1 MSTSLTAAFASAGT
15 TTLLLTTVPAGFP
28 QTGVILQIGSQAVS
42 IGYAQEPNTNTLDLF
57 AGLPSDVSAGTQ
69 ITAISLA
76 NYHFYPLTQ
85 RGANVD
91 VASPIDSLNGKFPDL
106 RVTPQ
111 IGLQIGTQLNGQPAA
126 TINGGPGFPAGASG
140 GSPANPGLQL
150 YGPGDVKGFD
160 TRHIIRT
167 DPADGADSFEPN
179 YFPFIE
185 FDDPDIPWM
194 FTPAQAAALPG
205 GSVKKA
211 RLTPWLALVVLK
223 NDGSEYTSAPAT
235 QSGALPT
242 ITPSLDALPDLS
254 ESYLWAHAQLVGDAN
269 GDTLDTIF
277 TNTPQRLSSRI
288 ICPRL
293 LEPDTGYTAFLVP
306 ATDVGCQA
314 ASGTSPAPP
323 AAGASAINLAWNK
336 ANNIAPPAL
345 PVFYSFSFVTAE
357 NGDFLS
363 LVLRLSARVLSGL
376 GTRPVAVDDPR
387 NLDNWGAPPTWGLP
401 PVTDNDAILHLS
413 GALMT
418 PPPAAVLAGF
428 QLTVG
433 TSGTVQVSA
442 PQQSNAPAP
451 VFDITGGP
459 VSFDTSL
466 GQTATDIATAI
477 NANTATTGYTATADA
492 SNATVTVTAPAS
504 FGIFTL
510 TLTIAAT
517 GTMNTGPLPTDE
529 WSSTDK
535 AAFQPALASVLNLAA
550 NPVTDN
556 PSDPDPIVV
565 PPIYGRYH
573 AAVRSVTPSQPGWVN
588 DLNLDPRFRAVAGLG
603 AAIVTAERSQ
613 LMAAAW
619 RQIAGV
625 QLANQILRHAQLARA
640 ALQQTYSAVFKTATS
655 AGLLNLSSN
664 VLRRVIV
671 AGQTVW
677 ATVAASRIPWRLL
690 NPTVTRLTRPRGPW
704 RRRQGVVGQTLDGL
718 INGLNN
724 GTIPIAPQPGPGYGA
739 VTMPSLPGA
748 AETTVCGSPTI
759 PGIRTDKWS
768 TPSESPSGAQDLNQT
783 IAGPP
788 VPGFSFTTPGAT
800 TTSEPGTVDQD
811 SAAAQAFRAALVGLN
826 NLVQIVPPTIP
837 QPPSIDLNQLSA
849 SLLKSLDPATTVVLR
864 AQSLVNVS
872 SVLDWTPADPI
883 EPIMAAPS
891 FPQPM
896 YAPLRDL
903 SQEFLLPGISSI
915 PPDSVGLLKPDEEFI
930 EAYMVGLN
938 FEMARQLLFN
948 DYPTD
953 QRGSYFRQFWDI
965 SGYLPAPTD
974 AASREKLYDIPPI
987 NIWPT
992 SNSLGSNPNPL
1003 NPDAAGSMILL
1014 VRGEL
1019 LRRYPTTA
1027 IYAAPAV
1034 LDPNGGTRSDGG
1046 PNLAL
1051 SSDLSKEIYPLFRG
1065 TLSPDITFLGF
1076 PLTETDVTTGG
1087 SGYGYFF
1094 VLQQQPTEPRFG
1106 LQTDPPTPANPV
1118 TQEYFAAA
1126 TPPTG
1131 TLATPLPAF
1140 ATVAPANAD
1149 LPPLP
1154 STWGLDSADMAKLTF
1169 LDPVRVAFYGPLM
1182 LPGGSA

>member
-1 MSTSLTAAFASAGT
+1 MSSPVTATVLSLVNSAGQW
-15 TTLLLTTVPAGFP
+15 TLTLQSVPAGFP
-28 QTGVILQIGSQAVS
+28 QTGVILQIDSQPVS
-42 IGYAQEPNTNTLDLF
+42 IGYAQVPNINQLVLF
-57 AGLPSDVSAGTQ
+57 DGPPPTVTVTAGMQ
-69 ITAISLA
+69 ISVLNLA
-76 NYHFYPLTQ
+76 NYHFYPLCQ

-91 VASPIDSLNGKFPDL
+91 VVSPIDSLNGKYPSL

-111 IGLQIGTQLNGQPAA
+111 IGLQIDTQLNGQPAA
-126 TINGGPGFPAGASG
+126 TIYGGPGFPTSASG
-140 GSPANPGLQL
+140 GSPANTGLQL

-167 DPADGADSFEPN
+167 DPANGADSFEYN
-179 YFPFIE
+179 CFAFIE

-194 FTPAQAAALPG
+194 FTPAQAAGLPA
-205 GSVKKA
+205 SAIKKA

-223 NDGSEYTSAPAT
+223 NDGSEYPLPPTT
-235 QSGALPT
+235 QPGALPT
-242 ITPSLDALPDLS
+242 ITPSVNALPDLK
-254 ESYLWAHAQLVGDAN
+254 ESYLWAHAQLVGDEN

-314 ASGTSPAPP
+314 ASGTAPTPP
-323 AAGASAINLAWNK
+323 AASAPAINPAWDK
-336 ANNIAPPAL
+336 TNNSTQPSL
-345 PVFYSFSFVTAE
+345 PVFYSFSFVTAA

-363 LVLRLSARVLSGL
+363 LALRLSAQVMSGL
-376 GTRPVAVDDPR
+376 GTRPMAVDDPR

-401 PVTDNDAILHLS
+401 PVTSGNQTLNLA
-413 GALMT
+413 GALAT
-418 PPPAAVLAGF
+418 PPP
-428 QLTVG
+428 
-433 TSGTVQVSA
+433 
-442 PQQSNAPAP
+442 PPPPPPAPAP
-451 VFDITGGP
+451 P
-459 VSFDTSL
+459 
-466 GQTATDIATAI
+466 
-477 NANTATTGYTATADA
+477 
-492 SNATVTVTAPAS
+492 P
-504 FGIFTL
+504 
-510 TLTIAAT
+510 
-517 GTMNTGPLPTDE
+517 PPDE
-529 WSSTDK
+529 WTTTDK
-535 AAFQPALASVLNLAA
+535 QTFQPALANVLNVSQPA
-550 NPVTDN
+550 TDN
-556 PSDPDPIVV
+556 PADPDPIVG
-565 PPIYGRYH
+565 PPMYGRYH
-573 AAVRSVTPSQPGWVN
+573 AAVNTVTAGTPGWVN
-588 DLNLDPRFRAVAGLG
+588 DLNLDPRARAAAGLG

-640 ALQQTYSAVFKTATS
+640 ALQQSYSAVFKTATPVD
-655 AGLLNLSSN
+655 LLTLTSN

-677 ATVAASRIPWRLL
+677 ATVAASPIPWRFL

-724 GTIPIAPQPGPGYGA
+724 GTIYFAPPPGPGYGA
-739 VTMPSLPGA
+739 VTMPSLSGVTETAVPGF
-748 AETTVCGSPTI
+748 TTTI
-759 PGIRTDKWS
+759 AGAVNDRI
-768 TPSESPSGAQDLNQT
+768 TPSESPGGAVDLDLT
-783 IAGPP
+783 IAGPA
-788 VPGFSFTTPGAT
+788 VPGFIFTTPGTT
-800 TTSEPGTVDQD
+800 TTSDTGTAGQD
-811 SAAAQAFRAALVGLN
+811 SAAAQAFRASLVGINGLM
-826 NLVQIVPPTIP
+826 QIVPSAIA
-837 QPPSIDLNQLSA
+837 PPSPIDLTQLSA
-849 SLLKSLDPATTVVLR
+849 GLLKSLDPAITVVLR

-872 SVLDWTPADPI
+872 SVLNWTPADPI

-915 PPDSVGLLKPDEEFI
+915 PPDSVGLLVPDEEFI

-948 DYPTD
+948 SFPTD

-965 SGYLPAPTD
+965 SGHLPAPTD
-974 AASREKLYDIPPI
+974 ATSREALYDIPPI
-987 NIWPT
+987 HCWLT
-992 SNSLGSNPNPL
+992 SNSLGNNRNL
-1003 NPDAAGSMILL
+1003 HNPDAAGTMILL

-1034 LDPNGGTRSDGG
+1034 VDPKGGTRSNGG
-1046 PNLAL
+1046 PNLVL
-1051 SSDLSKEIYPLFRG
+1051 SSDLSQEIYPLFRG
-1065 TLSPDITFLGF
+1065 TLSPDMTFLGF
-1076 PLTETDVTTGG
+1076 PLTEEQVNTGG
-1087 SGYGYFF
+1087 DGYGYFF

-1106 LQTDPPTPANPV
+1106 LQTDASPTNPI
-1118 TQEYFAAA
+1118 TQAYFAPSAPSPG
-1126 TPPTG
+1126 TP
-1131 TLATPLPAF
+1131 PAF
-1140 ATVAPANAD
+1140 ATVTPNAGFPA
-1149 LPPLP
+1149 LP